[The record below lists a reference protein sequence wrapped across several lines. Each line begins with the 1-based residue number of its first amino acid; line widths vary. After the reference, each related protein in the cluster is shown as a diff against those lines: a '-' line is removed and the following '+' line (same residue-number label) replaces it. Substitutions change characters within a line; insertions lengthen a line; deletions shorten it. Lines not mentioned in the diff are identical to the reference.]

1 MGVGSQEM
9 ATRVKSKSSVSS
21 QVFNDSYL
29 FEWIDGS
36 LDQRKQN
43 SFSNWFD
50 DSEGFLGGI
59 KPFPPLEFG
68 SWAPSNEDV
77 AKKISEMRLVVPP
90 WYWHRLRFCAF
101 HFFTFWNFLWPGFA
115 EVTNEMCFL
124 EWLLHV
130 EPGNLKYRDHL
141 LHMFKVACI
150 GTWLINQKPFAY
162 RLREE
167 IGSPLHW
174 ETTESWVKRNGSF
187 HSNFPRNLGTSKA
200 EKSNFET
207 VVKWA
212 FRLSAL
218 LHDFGYGYSFRRDFD
233 ACTSRMN
240 RWMSNSCFNSEPSLH
255 SHGLFEKSLAAHNIR
270 KWLGEGD
277 HLDRRLSGLVRD
289 NLLLNHSFA
298 SMLFVL
304 DLENELIKTGS
315 VNDQMR
321 LALQMAA
328 EAIMIH
334 DLMGIPF
341 THVLAICRK

>member
-77 AKKISEMRLVVPP
+77 AKKISGMRLVVPP

-124 EWLLHV
+124 EWLLV
-130 EPGNLKYRDHL
+130 S
-141 LHMFKVACI
+141 
-150 GTWLINQKPFAY
+150 TQ
-162 RLREE
+162 
-167 IGSPLHW
+167 
-174 ETTESWVKRNGSF
+174 
-187 HSNFPRNLGTSKA
+187 
-200 EKSNFET
+200 
-207 VVKWA
+207 
-212 FRLSAL
+212 
-218 LHDFGYGYSFRRDFD
+218 
-233 ACTSRMN
+233 
-240 RWMSNSCFNSEPSLH
+240 
-255 SHGLFEKSLAAHNIR
+255 
-270 KWLGEGD
+270 
-277 HLDRRLSGLVRD
+277 
-289 NLLLNHSFA
+289 
-298 SMLFVL
+298 
-304 DLENELIKTGS
+304 
-315 VNDQMR
+315 
-321 LALQMAA
+321 
-328 EAIMIH
+328 
-334 DLMGIPF
+334 
-341 THVLAICRK
+341 